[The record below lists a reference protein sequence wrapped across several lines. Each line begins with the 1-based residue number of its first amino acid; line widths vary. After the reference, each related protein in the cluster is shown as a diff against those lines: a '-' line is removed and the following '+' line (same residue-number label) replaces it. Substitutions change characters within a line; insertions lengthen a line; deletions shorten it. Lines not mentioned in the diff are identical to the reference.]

1 MKRVAVLAVHG
12 VADQQPEASARAV
25 ADLLLGPQV
34 GHRYYGFQEEDLRI
48 ALSRVEVAQRVDEA
62 KAGRGMLSQ
71 GSATLEY
78 LKRGQAIELEGTD
91 GTPQADAVQRGG
103 RLDLAAAEHYAM
115 REQLQD
121 FEATP
126 GDDALDT
133 VVVRGFRRQAEGGEA
148 ECGVDVFE
156 MYWAD
161 LSRLKSSLLSVFF
174 EFYLLLFFLTRIGGI
189 TLASAAAHFREN
201 ARQWVL
207 LTSVHEWAERALAL
221 VIPILILCLLSL
233 CVAATLYF
241 LPTQAPLAILFALV
255 PGVITA
261 LLIGHLLYRY
271 RFQVPGRLWPPLFA
285 VALLASG
292 GASAV
297 ALASGIGYRGFVFWL
312 WLVAAALLL
321 WLCYIYERRRRGAW
335 PLGLLLFAIT
345 LGLYAGQLWWAGNDD
360 SRGGVYYATLA
371 TARWLSYGI
380 TVAWGFFIVMSIL
393 TSVLGALINL
403 TAPAHQQYIVRRSIW
418 TANLSLVL
426 PGLLVLILN
435 IGLWRA
441 LAALAEHTGHIP
453 DTEMG
458 LILALIDSYTPVGM
472 GFGIALLAVV
482 TLLAVWSI
490 SPSVLVELQGD
501 SGNVQRSRWLGES
514 LSAGFRWMR
523 LSGEAF
529 RWLIV
534 LGVPA
539 SFALAWWFGWTRSDA
554 DRYAALGTGLLA
566 LLIVTGSH
574 GPFKFLALGFR
585 SALDIALDV
594 ANWLRSTPKRA
605 TPRATICRRYVSLL
619 RQIANWRD
627 PRDGS
632 GYSALIIVAH
642 SQGTVITADLLRF
655 LTREYGSA
663 AQSPDTSLSCLF
675 QLDPDRHLPIYLFTM
690 GSPLRQ
696 LYSLRFP
703 LQYGWA
709 GTDTTLGALPGP
721 DPATLT
727 VTRWSNAYCSGDY
740 VGRHLWRADD
750 DPHLWDTTWHNL
762 DTVRRE
768 VCLGAGAHT
777 HYWDGTVP
785 EVAAE
790 LDRLIAEAC
799 RLAA

>member
-1 MKRVAVLAVHG
+1 MNRVAVLAVHG
-12 VADQQPEASARAV
+12 VADQQPEASARAI
-25 ADLLLGPQV
+25 ADLLLGPEV
-34 GHRYYGFQEEDLRI
+34 GDRYYGFQEEDLRI
-48 ALSRVEVAQRVDEA
+48 ALRKVEVAQRVDETR
-62 KAGRGMLSQ
+62 AGRGMLSQ

-78 LKRGQAIELEGTD
+78 LKRGQAIELEDINGA
-91 GTPQADAVQRGG
+91 PRSEAVRHSG
-103 RLDLAAAEHYAM
+103 RLDFAAIEHNAM

-121 FEATP
+121 FEAAP

-148 ECGVDVFE
+148 EYGVDVFE

-174 EFYLLLFFLTRIGGI
+174 EFYLLLFFLSRIGGI
-189 TLASAAAHFREN
+189 TLASAAAHFRDN
-201 ARQWVL
+201 ARQWVRL
-207 LTSVHEWAERALAL
+207 ANVHELAEITLAL

-233 CVAATLYF
+233 CVAASLYF
-241 LPTQAPLAILFALV
+241 LPGQAPLAILFALV

-261 LLIGHLLYRY
+261 LFIGLLLYRC

-292 GASAV
+292 GTSAI
-297 ALASGIGYRGFVFWL
+297 ALANGIGFRGFVFWL

-321 WLCYIYERRRRGAW
+321 WLCYIYERRRKGAW

-345 LGLYAGQLWWAGNDD
+345 LGIYAGQLWWAGNDD
-360 SRGGVYYATLA
+360 SPGGVYYATLA
-371 TARWLSYGI
+371 AARWLSYGI
-380 TVAWGFFIVMSIL
+380 TAAWSVFIVLSIF
-393 TSVLGALINL
+393 TSALGGLINL
-403 TAPAHQQYIVRRSIW
+403 TAPVAQRHIVRRSIW

-426 PGLLVLILN
+426 PGMLVLILN

-441 LAALAEHTGHIP
+441 LASLAERTGHIP

-458 LILALIDSYTPVGM
+458 QVLALIDSYTPVGM
-472 GFGIALLAVV
+472 GFGIALLAIV

-490 SPSVLVELQGD
+490 SPSVLGELLGD
-501 SGNVQRSRWLGES
+501 SGDGRRSRWLGES

-539 SFALAWWFGWTRSDA
+539 SFALAWWFGWSRTDT

-574 GPFKFLALGFR
+574 GPFRFLALGFR

-594 ANWLRSTPKRA
+594 ANWLRATPKRA
-605 TPRATICRRYVSLL
+605 TPRAAICRRYVSLL
-619 RQIANWRD
+619 RHIASWRD

-655 LTREYGSA
+655 LTREYGNA

-709 GTDTTLGALPGP
+709 GTDTALGALPGP

-727 VTRWSNAYCSGDY
+727 VTRWSNAYRSGDY

-750 DPHLWDTTWHNL
+750 DPHLWDTVWHDL

-768 VCLGAGAHT
+768 TCLGAGAHT
-777 HYWDGTVP
+777 HYWDGTAP

-799 RLAA
+799 RLAV